1 MLFEYLNADALLG
14 KFFEPFIF
22 EKFPASDNSVS
33 TIYLN
38 KVAQCDIYLGIFGK
52 EYGFQDRDGISPTER
67 EFDHAV
73 LHHKTRL
80 IFLSN
85 HTSLKRDPKELYLIK
100 KAEQSV
106 VRKQFSSFSELKVAV
121 YASLIRY
128 LEENEYIR
136 TVPFDAV
143 LNNKAE
149 MDDLDIDKIR
159 FFVTSAKHKR
169 KFPLSTEKTPEEIL
183 THLNLFANGRITNAA
198 LLLFGKKP
206 QRFFIT
212 SEIKCAHFHGTE
224 IVKPIPS
231 YQVYKGDV
239 FELVDQAVDFVLSK
253 IDLSVG
259 ERIESNQAPVN
270 YEIPV
275 AAVKE
280 AIVNAVAHRD
290 YTSNASVQVMLFKDR
305 LEIWNPG
312 ILPFGLTTVKLREAH
327 PSIPGNPLLAEPMY
341 LAGYIERMGTGTRDI
356 IRLCKESGLQEPEF
370 IQEETFR
377 VIIWRK
383 KVDMHGSDPV
393 TAEVPQKHRRS
404 TVEVERIVLA
414 MDGQMKRQEIQRI
427 LGLKHEGNF
436 RDIYL
441 LPALTEGYIEMT
453 RPDNPNHPQQ
463 KYKLTEKGREFKQL
477 LQNVKNES

>member
-1 MLFEYLNADALLG
+1 VQSEFSNERQMLFEYINSDSLLG

-22 EKFPASDNSVS
+22 EKFPATDNTV
-33 TIYLN
+33 TKLYL
-38 KVAQCDIYLGIFGK
+38 KEVEQCDIYLGLFGK
-52 EYGFQDRDGISPTER
+52 EYGFQDKQGISPTER
-67 EFDHAV
+67 EFDHAG

-80 IFLSN
+80 IFLDGRISSEK
-85 HTSLKRDPKELYLIK
+85 HKKEIALIK
-100 KAEQSV
+100 KAEKLV
-106 VRKQFSSFSELKVAV
+106 VRKQFFSVSDLKSAV

-136 TVPFDAV
+136 TVPFDAE
-143 LNNKAE
+143 LNKNAG
-149 MDDLDIDKIR
+149 MDDLDIDKIKSFLTLAR
-159 FFVTSAKHKR
+159 HKR
-169 KFPLSTEKTPEEIL
+169 KISLSAEKTPEEIL
-183 THLNLFANGRITNAA
+183 THMNL
-198 LLLFGKKP
+198 
-206 QRFFIT
+206 
-212 SEIKCAHFHGTE
+212 
-224 IVKPIPS
+224 
-231 YQVYKGDV
+231 

-259 ERIESNQAPVN
+259 ERIESNHAPVN

-305 LEIWNPG
+305 LEVWNPG
-312 ILPFGLTTVKLREAH
+312 VLPFGLTTVKLREAH
-327 PSIPGNPLLAEPMY
+327 PSVPGNPLLAEPMY
-341 LAGYIERMGTGTRDI
+341 LAGYIEKIGTGTRDI
-356 IRLCKESGLQEPEF
+356 IRLCEESKLQSPEF
-370 IQEETFR
+370 IQEEFFR

-383 KVDMHGSDPV
+383 KVETQVTDPV
-393 TAEVPQKHRRS
+393 TAEVPQKYRRS

-463 KYKLTEKGREFKQL
+463 RYRLTEKGRKFKQL
-477 LQNVKNES
+477 LQNVENEF